1 MTPEEPVLF
10 SLKEM
15 VRECGESKDS
25 YFYMYDGEKI
35 KASQMIT
42 ELENDTEIGKK
53 FRDEVYKTIIS
64 YLMKFKP

>member
-1 MTPEEPVLF
+1 MDKEPVLY
-10 SLKEM
+10 SLEKMLE
-15 VRECGESKDS
+15 ECGESKDS
-25 YFYMYDGEKI
+25 YFYIYDGKKI
-35 KASQMIT
+35 KVSQMIT